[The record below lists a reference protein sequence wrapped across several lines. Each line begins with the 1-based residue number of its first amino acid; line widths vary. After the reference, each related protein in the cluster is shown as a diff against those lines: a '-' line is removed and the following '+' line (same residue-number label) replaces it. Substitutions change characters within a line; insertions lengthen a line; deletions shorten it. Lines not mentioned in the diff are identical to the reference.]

1 MAKIIKGNH
10 DGENGGNETYN
21 IPGRGKGIPRTTIV
35 EEIKQ
40 GKHPEHTVTK
50 IDGKEYVKSK
60 PNSKT
65 TDNVNEK

>member
-21 IPGRGKGIPRTTIV
+21 IPGRGKGIPRTTIA

-50 IDGKEYVKSK
+50 IDGKEYAKSK
-60 PNSKT
+60 PNSSEK
-65 TDNVNEK
+65 DNVNS